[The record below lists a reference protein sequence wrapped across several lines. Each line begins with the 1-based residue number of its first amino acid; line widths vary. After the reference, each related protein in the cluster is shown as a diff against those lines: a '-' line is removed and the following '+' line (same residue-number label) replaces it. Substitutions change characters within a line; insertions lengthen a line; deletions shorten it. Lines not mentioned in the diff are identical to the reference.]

1 MVLTQLYLLSG
12 KKQTLCVLPITDL
25 RRVMQRSLR
34 CLLDHRVGQR
44 GMDGKQFQQ
53 LADMRFLARMHEH
66 DHLRLRREALQGP
79 DRDVQVRDIRA
90 GVVVAPAVDEFPDEE
105 IRRLLLQRPVKVAGR
120 GETLGLD
127 AELPVQR
134 AEVGVEGGFDQG
146 VERCHAGAA
155 HAGSTDGAD
164 ARNPSRT
171 PSAQSATKPWIDS
184 ANSGSGRILSIVQW
198 MITCSRASS
207 SVTVH
212 ASAWG
217 QSTSA

>member
-1 MVLTQLYLLSG
+1 
-12 KKQTLCVLPITDL
+12 
-25 RRVMQRSLR
+25 
-34 CLLDHRVGQR
+34 
-44 GMDGKQFQQ
+44 
-53 LADMRFLARMHEH
+53 MRFLAGMHEH
-66 DHLRLRREALQGP
+66 DHFRLRREALQRP
-79 DRDVQVRDIRA
+79 DRDVQIRDVRA
-90 GVVVAPAVDEFPDEE
+90 GVVVAPAVDELADEE

-120 GETLGLD
+120 VEALRRD
-127 AELPVQR
+127 AELAVEG

-146 VERCHAGAA
+146 IERCHARAA

-184 ANSGSGRILSIVQW
+184 ANSGSGRVLSIVQW